1 MTKYTK
7 IKEWYLENYSSD
19 EEGEFLNEDVTFYDM
34 FQCLDRRKDIYEC
47 IDVDDSLIRERLF
60 EGLAQVMECDYSYI
74 YDQWLQQ

>member
-19 EEGEFLNEDVTFYDM
+19 EEGGFLNEDVTFYDM

-47 IDVDDSLIRERLF
+47 LLYKSLL
-60 EGLAQVMECDYSYI
+60 
-74 YDQWLQQ
+74 W